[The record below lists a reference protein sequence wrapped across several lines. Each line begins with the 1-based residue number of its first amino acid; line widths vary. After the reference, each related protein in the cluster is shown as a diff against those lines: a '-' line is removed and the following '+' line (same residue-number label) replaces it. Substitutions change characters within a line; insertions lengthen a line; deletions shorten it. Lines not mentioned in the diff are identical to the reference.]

1 MSSVGGRFR
10 NCLSSC
16 YWRYPFV
23 SFFTPPWIVVS
34 NLQSAEHRCEYFVWL
49 DEVEGKTRNVWVEVV
64 YEERPLTQ
72 SYKKMNE
79 FTECSSKLEEDV
91 QLLQKTVDMIRGE
104 ITCIK
109 NMVMGICLGLGF
121 WALLIVMIYSQK

>member
-1 MSSVGGRFR
+1 M
-10 NCLSSC
+10 
-16 YWRYPFV
+16 P
-23 SFFTPPWIVVS
+23 
-34 NLQSAEHRCEYFVWL
+34 NLQSAERRCEYFVWL

-109 NMVMGICLGLGF
+109 NMVMGVCLGLNF
-121 WALLIVMIYSQK
+121 WALLILMIYSQK